1 MRDRQ
6 GTIFCDFVDK
16 ESIEWL
22 LSVRS
27 RQRALWIYSRPREL
41 LFEVL
46 NNFLKVLSVR
56 SQAKEY
62 HIELKLFD
70 TEILGGLAF
79 TPVLKQWGH
88 EFVCSTLKI
97 CHAYLIKIKGI
108 FSFYYS
114 CFFGDLILSSL
125 PVIVPSLEKFG
136 VFAAIFLLDEI
147 VLECI
152 LRMVALCL
160 PLLAFQ

>member
-79 TPVLKQWGH
+79 TPVLKQ
-88 EFVCSTLKI
+88 
-97 CHAYLIKIKGI
+97 
-108 FSFYYS
+108 
-114 CFFGDLILSSL
+114 
-125 PVIVPSLEKFG
+125 
-136 VFAAIFLLDEI
+136 
-147 VLECI
+147 
-152 LRMVALCL
+152 
-160 PLLAFQ
+160 